1 MTRRGGARP
10 GEVRARPREGRTQVS
25 AGADWGAAAGQ
36 VERMLQ
42 QVAPGRYDAYEA
54 LLHALAEGQVWMLL
68 WNGAPGAPDAQYGN
82 MDVDGHGYAPCV
94 TSAQE
99 LAASGWNRAHEVV
112 DARRIADSLYRDHYG
127 LWLNPHAVGGGVGI
141 PWLDLRRIAGGLD
154 RL

>member
-10 GEVRARPREGRTQVS
+10 GEVRARRREGRAQ
-25 AGADWGAAAGQ
+25 GGGGAAAGR

-68 WNGAPGAPDAQYGN
+68 WNGAPGAPDAQYGH

-112 DARRIADSLYRDHYG
+112 DARRIAD
-127 LWLNPHAVGGGVGI
+127 
-141 PWLDLRRIAGGLD
+141 
-154 RL
+154 